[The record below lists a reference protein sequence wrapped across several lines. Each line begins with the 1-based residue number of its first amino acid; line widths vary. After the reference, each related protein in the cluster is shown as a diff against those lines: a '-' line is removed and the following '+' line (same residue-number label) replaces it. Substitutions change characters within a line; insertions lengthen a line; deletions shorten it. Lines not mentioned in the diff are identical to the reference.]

1 MAWQQKDEW
10 IDPAAATHTVVFH
23 NPDVLVPMLSAIT
36 GKEVYPPK
44 MAPLEHHLVHHFG
57 GDRHTIIGL
66 ISPPTPVE
74 FEKIKKETLEAL
86 HAHHRTVM
94 QKLEQNPK
102 LRVGTGPKR

>member
-1 MAWQQKDEW
+1 
-10 IDPAAATHTVVFH
+10 
-23 NPDVLVPMLSAIT
+23 
-36 GKEVYPPK
+36 
-44 MAPLEHHLVHHFG
+44 
-57 GDRHTIIGL
+57 
-66 ISPPTPVE
+66 VE

>member
-44 MAPLEHHLVHHFG
+44 MVPLEHHLIHHFG
-57 GDRHTIIGL
+57 GETCKLCGRI
-66 ISPPTPVE
+66 TPAQPVD
-74 FEKIKKETLEAL
+74 FEQIKKETLEAL
-86 HAHHRTVM
+86 HARHRTVM